1 MPRRTKAEALETR
14 NTILDAA
21 IDVFFE
27 KGVNSSS
34 LNDIARK
41 AKVTRGAIYW
51 HFKNKLHI
59 FSALHDQLYSYLADT
74 IFQDLQNDHPHPL
87 LQLERLCTELIIELQ
102 HDQNRFKALSIVY
115 LRCDY
120 SGEMGQFLEQQNV
133 NRQRTINLFS
143 SYFERAKLHG
153 HLPND
158 INPQTLSAALLA
170 YISGIVIEYIRS
182 YPAIDLD
189 TEGAGF
195 MRLFFRNMG

>member
-59 FSALHDQLYSYLADT
+59 FSALHDQLHSYLADT
-74 IFQDLQNDHPHPL
+74 IFNDLQNDQPL
-87 LQLERLCTELIIELQ
+87 FTLFRT
-102 HDQNRFKALSIVY
+102 
-115 LRCDY
+115 
-120 SGEMGQFLEQQNV
+120 
-133 NRQRTINLFS
+133 RQTARTFAQR
-143 SYFERAKLHG
+143 Y
-153 HLPND
+153 
-158 INPQTLSAALLA
+158 Q
-170 YISGIVIEYIRS
+170 
-182 YPAIDLD
+182 PANSQCSPARIYQWY
-189 TEGAGF
+189 
-195 MRLFFRNMG
+195 RN